1 MVKKKVFM
9 TKLQENSA
17 NSRRMLTSTLTTWT
31 LSKKCVT
38 KQKKKNAETF
48 RLKAEAVKEIFK
60 KDAAVRVKLYFTVIE
75 M

>member
-9 TKLQENSA
+9 TKLHENSA
-17 NSRRMLTSTLTTWT
+17 NLRRMLTSTLTTWT
-31 LSKKCVT
+31 LSKKCVPS
-38 KQKKKNAETF
+38 KKKKNAETF

-60 KDAAVRVKLYFTVIE
+60 KDAAVRVKLYSTVIE

>member
-1 MVKKKVFM
+1 M

-38 KQKKKNAETF
+38 KQKKKKNAESF
-48 RLKAEAVKEIFK
+48 RLKAEAVKEILK
-60 KDAAVRVKLYFTVIE
+60 KDAAVRVKLYSTVIE

>member
-9 TKLQENSA
+9 TKLHENSA
-17 NSRRMLTSTLTTWT
+17 NLRRMLTSTLTTWT
-31 LSKKCVT
+31 LSKKCVPS
-38 KQKKKNAETF
+38 KKKNAETF

-60 KDAAVRVKLYFTVIE
+60 KDAAVRVKLYSTVIE